1 MTPNDVLAQ
10 IQSGGPRAVY
20 LFCPGKAPRARD
32 ATFEPVI
39 AEQTIESIVNATVD
53 PMNRDFAYAAFYAD
67 ETVPGAIVMD
77 AQTLPFLSDR
87 RVVYVRN
94 AEKYNSETAAGAL
107 LEYLK
112 SPNESTTLIFLAN
125 KVDKRTKFYKA
136 CDKVGEII
144 ECPTLSDGE
153 VAQWIQAEAKKQDKT
168 ISGQAVRALLDRT
181 GNHLSDVQNALS
193 LVMNFVGQERQ
204 GIKPEDVEDA
214 CTDVTEEEI
223 WALTDAI
230 ASSRSGDAL
239 AALRRLTELGKH
251 PDEMIGTINWLL
263 KSAYA
268 VAIAEGEPNISRF
281 VADKVR
287 PLTQKLGVLKLRRAF
302 ALCTDT
308 QFMMRNTGVDSEL
321 ALELLVVKL
330 AAPTAAQRR
339 HSA

>member
-1 MTPNDVLAQ
+1 MTPSDV
-10 IQSGGPRAVY
+10 IQEVKGGGPRSVY
-20 LFCPGKAPRARD
+20 LFCPGKPPRGRD

-39 AEQTIESIVNATVD
+39 AEQTIEAIVNATVD

-67 ETVPGAIVMD
+67 EVAPGAIVMD
-77 AQTLPFLSDR
+77 AQTLPFLAER
-87 RVVYVRN
+87 RVIYVRN

-107 LEYLK
+107 LEYLN
-112 SPNESTTLIFLAN
+112 SPNEATTLIFLSN

-136 CDKVGEII
+136 CDKAGVIV
-144 ECPTLSDGE
+144 ECPTLNDGE
-153 VAQWIQAEAKKQDKT
+153 VSRWIQDEAQKQGKT
-168 ISGQAVRALLDRT
+168 ISGPAVRALIDRT
-181 GNHLSDVQNALS
+181 GNHLSDVQNALA

-239 AALRRLTELGKH
+239 TALGRLTELGKH

-287 PLTQKLGVLKLRRAF
+287 PLAQKLGVLKLRRAF

-339 HSA
+339 RSA

>member
-1 MTPNDVLAQ
+1 MKPTEVIDQ
-10 IQSGGPRAVY
+10 IQRGGPSPVY
-20 LFCPGKAPRARD
+20 LICPGKPPRGRN

-39 AEQTIESIVNATVD
+39 AEQTIDSIIDATVD
-53 PMNRDFAYAAFYAD
+53 PANKDFAFAAFYAD
-67 ETVPGAIVMD
+67 ETAPGAIVMD
-77 AQTLPFLSDR
+77 AQTLPFLAER
-87 RVVYVRN
+87 RVVFVRN

-107 LEYLK
+107 LEYLNA
-112 SPNESTTLIFLAN
+112 PNESTTLIFLSN

-136 CDKVGEII
+136 CDKVGEIV

-153 VAQWIQAEAKKQDKT
+153 VSQWIQAEVQKQDKT
-168 ISGQAVRALLDRT
+168 ITGPAVRAVMDRT
-181 GNHLSDVQNALS
+181 GNHLSDVQNALA
-193 LVMNFVGQERQ
+193 LVMNFVGQDRQ
-204 GIKPEDVEDA
+204 GVKPEDVEDA

-281 VADKVR
+281 VAQKVG
-287 PLTQKLGVLKLRRAF
+287 PLTQKLGIVKLRRAF

-339 HSA
+339 RSA